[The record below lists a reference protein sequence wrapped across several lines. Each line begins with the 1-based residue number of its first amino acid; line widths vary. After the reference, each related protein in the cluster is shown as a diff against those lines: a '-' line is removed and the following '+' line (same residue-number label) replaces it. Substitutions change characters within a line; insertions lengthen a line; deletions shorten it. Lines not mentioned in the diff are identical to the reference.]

1 MHIKGIVLC
10 AALAAP
16 LSLHAQRSGDTL
28 SLDGRKAITLG
39 VGLTGARNTTTV
51 GGTTATHTDGQVG
64 SLSYNQYI
72 RSQLGIEIEAAVL
85 NADSFVQPGR
95 THQNSITP
103 LLFGITLAPEVFA
116 LTRRLRPFFAAGVGP
131 YIHTVND
138 VSSTGVSTTTETV
151 AGARFGV
158 GLDWRPARHF
168 LMNVEAKYHA
178 VGDFDHP
185 DAATEKVSGWGVS
198 LGFGFVW
205 GGR

>member
-1 MHIKGIVLC
+1 MHIKGFMLC

-95 THQNSITP
+95 THENSITP
-103 LLFGITLAPEVFA
+103 LLFGITLSPEVFA
-116 LTRRLRPFFAAGVGP
+116 FTRNLRPFFAAGVGP
-131 YIHTVND
+131 YIHTVSD
-138 VSSTGVSTTTETV
+138 VSTTGVSTSTETV
-151 AGARFGV
+151 AGARFGL
-158 GLDWRPARHF
+158 GLNWYAARHF

-198 LGFGFVW
+198 FGLGFVW

>member
-1 MHIKGIVLC
+1 MHIRGLLLC
-10 AALAAP
+10 AALSAP
-16 LSLHAQRSGDTL
+16 PFLHAQRSGDTL
-28 SLDGRKAITLG
+28 SLDGRKAITVGL
-39 VGLTGARNTTTV
+39 GLTGARNTMTV

-64 SLSYNQYI
+64 SLAYNQYI
-72 RSQLGIEIEAAVL
+72 RRQLGVEIEVAVL

-95 THQNSITP
+95 THTNSITP

-116 LTRRLRPFFAAGVGP
+116 ITRNLRPFFAVGAGP
-131 YIHTVND
+131 YIHTVSD
-138 VSSTGVSTTTETV
+138 VSTTGVATSTETV
-151 AGARFGV
+151 AGARFGAGV
-158 GLDWRPARHF
+158 DWRPARHF